1 MPTWSSPVEKEVA
14 EGDYTTFGRE
24 ILQVMDIDI
33 EESKVVYSI
42 NEHGLDT
49 LKVPFSTWVQ
59 DDFFI
64 EYLSI
69 YTGSDGRDYLRIRY
83 SVYG

>member
-1 MPTWSSPVEKEVA
+1 M
-14 EGDYTTFGRE
+14 FGRE

-33 EESKVVYSI
+33 EENKTVYSI
-42 NEHGLDT
+42 NENGLHT
-49 LKVPFSTWVQ
+49 LSVPFSTWVQ

-69 YTGSDGRDYLRIRY
+69 YTGSDGKDYLKIQY